1 MAGLPW
7 NIKLMLNVG
16 AEGSLAI
23 GSVRPHPSALEI
35 STNKEVIYTGLT
47 KEQCDER
54 NCRCLD
60 ALEACLAEC
69 SSCKELTVRTHPSET
84 SNSIVDRLC
93 EVIVAWRHNIS
104 SLAFTF
110 AHQRVLSII
119 FSRMSQHMGSWK
131 CKKNSLI
138 EVDFGGDMVDGVG
151 WC

>member
-16 AEGSLAI
+16 AEGSL
-23 GSVRPHPSALEI
+23 PSALQMA
-35 STNKEVIYTGLT
+35 TNKGVIYTGLT